1 MPPDRPQAR
10 PAWQVEEQKL
20 TNIAQGECAGTAG
33 ADMTGQAGN
42 GAKQAQLSA
51 LQNERASDERV
62 HDIDLRFREETA
74 TVDKEVGIYLSETR
88 KRDRMRSADR
98 EERVRNAQGE
108 TDGLDD
114 VRALA
119 ARWLSEA
126 EGGGA
131 S

>member
-1 MPPDRPQAR
+1 MALDCLPVLA
-10 PAWQVEEQKL
+10 KL
-20 TNIAQGECAGTAG
+20 MSGSSSYDQLIA
-33 ADMTGQAGN
+33 D
-42 GAKQAQLSA
+42 
-51 LQNERASDERV
+51 ERASDERV